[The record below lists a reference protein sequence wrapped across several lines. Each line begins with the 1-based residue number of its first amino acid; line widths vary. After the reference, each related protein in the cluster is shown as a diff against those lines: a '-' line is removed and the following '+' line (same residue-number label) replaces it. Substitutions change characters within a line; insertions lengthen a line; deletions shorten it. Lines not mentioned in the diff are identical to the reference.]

1 MRLSSYQIQFLLRTD
16 LLFEKLP
23 KNFKPAYYPIN
34 PKRYMYV
41 ACSLMKQVLDNN
53 LSSKV
58 ELIDWD
64 FDSFLKILDSLTKHA
79 YDFPGAM
86 E

>member
-1 MRLSSYQIQFLLRTD
+1 
-16 LLFEKLP
+16 
-23 KNFKPAYYPIN
+23 
-34 PKRYMYV
+34 
-41 ACSLMKQVLDNN
+41 MKQVLLDNN